1 MKLPKIKKLPSGS
14 WRMQLQIEGERYSIV
29 DKDPKVV
36 KQKAKNIIAGYEAE
50 KRSPLTVGEAIDRYI
65 KYREPKIS
73 PSTTRS
79 YLTYRKNYLQSI
91 MNINLNRLTQED
103 VDEAILE
110 DEEREISPK
119 TIRNAHGLLT
129 ATLKKY
135 RPKFRLDSD
144 LPDKDN
150 TEVQIPT
157 EEEMVKIWTET
168 FSGRY
173 EPQIEIAVTLA
184 AWLGLRMSEIL
195 ALKYDDISDGHVTIQ
210 RALVQGKGGHTLKG
224 PKTRAGYR
232 RIRVPQEILNMIES
246 MPDKSEFVVNR
257 YRSTV
262 NKHFNQ
268 ICDRAGVQ
276 RYRLHDLRHFS
287 ASEALS
293 LNIPNKYQM
302 KRMGHSTDYMLKR
315 VYQHVMR
322 DKEDQFF
329 DPLDAQMLH
338 LYQSAHGMHT
348 KKIEAL

>member
-1 MKLPKIKKLPSGS
+1 MKLPAIKKLPSGS

-36 KQKAKNIIAGYEAE
+36 RQKAKELIQGHEAE
-50 KRSPLTVGEAIDRYI
+50 KRSPMTVGEAIDRYI

-91 MNINLNRLTQED
+91 MNINLNRLTQDD
-103 VDEAILE
+103 VDDAILE

-135 RPKFRLDSD
+135 RPKFKLDTD
-144 LPDKDN
+144 LPDKDQ
-150 TEVQIPT
+150 TEIPIPT
-157 EEEMVKIWTET
+157 EDEMIRIWSET

-173 EPQIEIAVTLA
+173 EPQIEVAVTLA

-195 ALKYDDISDGHVTIQ
+195 ALKYSDIENDHVTIQ
-210 RALVQGKGGHTLKG
+210 RALVQGKGGHTLKS
-224 PKTRAGYR
+224 PKTRAGNR
-232 RIRVPQEILNMIES
+232 RIRLPQDILDLIES
-246 MPDKSEFVVNR
+246 IPDKGEFIVDR

-268 ICDRAGVQ
+268 ICERAGVPK
-276 RYRLHDLRHFS
+276 YRLHDLRHFS

-322 DKEDQFF
+322 DKEDKFF
-329 DPLDAQMLH
+329 DPLDEQMLF
-338 LYQSAHGMHT
+338 LFKSAHEMHT
-348 KKIEAL
+348 KKLEAL